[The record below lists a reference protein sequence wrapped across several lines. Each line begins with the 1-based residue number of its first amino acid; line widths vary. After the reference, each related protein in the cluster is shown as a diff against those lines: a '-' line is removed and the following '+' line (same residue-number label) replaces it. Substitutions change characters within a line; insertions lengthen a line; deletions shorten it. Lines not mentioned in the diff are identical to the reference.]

1 MAIYTTPTFNEYMFA
16 SEFSPLQI
24 TGVSTQEMS
33 LVITSGG
40 NTVFSNTYIP
50 DDDGTVTIYD
60 LDKVLSANIA
70 KIESEFT
77 FLMNGTQLGE
87 LDVHVVK
94 CTAAVAEPAQSFL
107 SKHFLTPCFAERNT
121 TMGRYEMLSLIC
133 TEESA
138 QVLVECIYYK
148 SDGTVYSESSILA
161 EDINIWNEMDV
172 SPDLFRKEGEQ
183 LVYYVVKCGK
193 RSQAYRVLD
202 YVPKPDP
209 AIIFRNCFNVW
220 ETLFFTGTKEVSP
233 TYTRS
238 QANINGATRNYNINE
253 VISYKANTGPLR
265 PGMEALVRDLANSK
279 EIFILNPDR
288 SLGDE
293 LTITDSDLKYT
304 NEPQEIIDLS
314 ITFRRSKRSNS
325 IVELPYRPHVF
336 DKSFDDTYE

>member
-1 MAIYTTPTFNEYMFA
+1 MAIFTTPTFNEYMFA
-16 SEFSPLQI
+16 SEFSQLQI

-60 LDKVLSANIA
+60 LDKVLSANIVGFETVF
-70 KIESEFT
+70 K
-77 FLMNGTQLGE
+77 FLLNGAQIGAT
-87 LDVHVVK
+87 DVHVVK

-107 SKHFLTPCFAERNT
+107 SKHFLTPCLAERNT
-121 TMGRYEMLSLIC
+121 AMGRYELLSVIC
-133 TEESA
+133 TEDSA
-138 QVLVECIYYK
+138 QISVECTYYK
-148 SDGTVYSESSILA
+148 SDGTVHTESSILA
-161 EDINIWNEMDV
+161 GDINIWDNLDV
-172 SPDLFRKEGEQ
+172 SPDLFRKKGEQ

-202 YVPKPDP
+202 YAPKADP

-220 ETLFFTGTKEVSP
+220 DTLFFTGAKEVSP

-238 QANINGATRNYNINE
+238 QANINGVASNYNINE

-279 EIFILNPDR
+279 QIFILNPDR
-288 SLGDE
+288 SIGDE

-314 ITFRRSKRSNS
+314 INYRRAKRSNS
-325 IVELPYRPHVF
+325 IVEVPYRPHVF